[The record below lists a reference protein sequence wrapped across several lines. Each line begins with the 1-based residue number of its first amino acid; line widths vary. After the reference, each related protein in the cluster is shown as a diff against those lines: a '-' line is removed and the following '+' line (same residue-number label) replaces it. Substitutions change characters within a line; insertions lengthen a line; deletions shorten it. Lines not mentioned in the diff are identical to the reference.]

1 MNLEELKKKMD
12 EEHYIYDDTLSTVL
26 YVALQLG
33 RPLLIEGAAG
43 VGKTEVAKVMAAAL
57 DRELVRLQ
65 CYEGLDESKALY
77 EWNYQKQLLSIQVN
91 MNAQD
96 REALTRSL
104 FSDEYL
110 LERPLLKSIRSEK
123 PVVLLIDEI
132 DKADEEF
139 EAFLLELLSEM
150 QVTIPEVGT
159 IRANSVPFVVLTSNR
174 ARPLSEALRRRCA
187 YLYIEYPDM
196 EKELAIL
203 RAKLP
208 HVDDRLCAQVA
219 LAVQKLRSNEVIL
232 KKPSIAETLDWAAA
246 LDALGI
252 RELTPDALR
261 KTAGFVL
268 KNNEDMAALA
278 RQTADKLDAMGIKF
292 KVVNVVDLVKLQSAK
307 ENNEALSDE
316 EFAELFTE
324 DKPVLF
330 AYHSYARDVRGLIYD
345 RPNHDNFNVHGYE
358 EQGSTTTPYDMVRVN
373 NIDRYELQAEAL
385 RMIDADKY
393 ADKINELEAFRQEAF
408 QFAVDNGYDHPDY
421 TDWVYSGVNTNK
433 QGAVSAT
440 AATAGDNE

>member
-1 MNLEELKKKMD
+1 
-12 EEHYIYDDTLSTVL
+12 
-26 YVALQLG
+26 
-33 RPLLIEGAAG
+33 
-43 VGKTEVAKVMAAAL
+43 MAAAL

-96 REALTRSL
+96 RDSLTKSL
-104 FSDEYL
+104 FRDEYL
-110 LERPLLKSIRSEK
+110 LERPLLQSIRSEK

-150 QVTIPEVGT
+150 QVTIPEIGT
-159 IRANSVPFVVLTSNR
+159 VKAKSIPFVVLTSNR

-196 EKELAIL
+196 NKELAIL

-219 LAVQKLRSNEVIL
+219 LAVQKLRSNEMIL

-261 KTAGFVL
+261 QTAGFVL
-268 KNNEDMAALA
+268 KNNED
-278 RQTADKLDAMGIKF
+278 LDAM
-292 KVVNVVDLVKLQSAK
+292 DL
-307 ENNEALSDE
+307 
-316 EFAELFTE
+316 
-324 DKPVLF
+324 
-330 AYHSYARDVRGLIYD
+330 
-345 RPNHDNFNVHGYE
+345 
-358 EQGSTTTPYDMVRVN
+358 
-373 NIDRYELQAEAL
+373 
-385 RMIDADKY
+385 DADPEPGHTCTCGGSCGGHHH
-393 ADKINELEAFRQEAF
+393 D
-408 QFAVDNGYDHPDY
+408 
-421 TDWVYSGVNTNK
+421 
-433 QGAVSAT
+433 
-440 AATAGDNE
+440 

>member
-1 MNLEELKKKMD
+1 MTYEQLKQKMD
-12 EEHYIYDDTLSTVL
+12 QAHYIYDETLATVL
-26 YVALQLG
+26 YVSLQLG

-57 DRELVRLQ
+57 DRDLVRLQ

-77 EWNYQKQLLSIQVN
+77 EWNYQKQLLAIQVN
-91 MNAQD
+91 QNAQD
-96 REALTRSL
+96 KQELTKSL

-110 LERPLLKSIRSEK
+110 LERPLLRSIRSEK

-159 IRANSVPFVVLTSNR
+159 IPAKTVPFVVLTSNR

-196 EKELAIL
+196 DKELAIL

-219 LAVQKLRSNEVIL
+219 LAVHELRGNEAIL
-232 KKPSIAETLDWAAA
+232 KKPSIAESLDWAAA

-261 KTAGFVL
+261 QTAGFVL
-268 KNNEDMAALA
+268 KNNEDLNAVE
-278 RQTADKLDAMGIKF
+278 QC
-292 KVVNVVDLVKLQSAK
+292 
-307 ENNEALSDE
+307 
-316 EFAELFTE
+316 
-324 DKPVLF
+324 KPCDCGG
-330 AYHSYARDVRGLIYD
+330 H
-345 RPNHDNFNVHGYE
+345 HHG
-358 EQGSTTTPYDMVRVN
+358 
-373 NIDRYELQAEAL
+373 
-385 RMIDADKY
+385 
-393 ADKINELEAFRQEAF
+393 
-408 QFAVDNGYDHPDY
+408 
-421 TDWVYSGVNTNK
+421 
-433 QGAVSAT
+433 
-440 AATAGDNE
+440 

>member
-1 MNLEELKKKMD
+1 MTLEELKQKMD
-12 EEHYIYDDTLSTVL
+12 QAHYIYDDTLATVL

-43 VGKTEVAKVMAAAL
+43 VGKTEIAKVMASAL
-57 DRELVRLQ
+57 DRDLVRLQ

-96 REALTRSL
+96 KDALTKSL

-110 LERPLLKSIRSEK
+110 LERPLLQSIRSEK

-139 EAFLLELLSEM
+139 EAFLLELLSDM
-150 QVTIPEVGT
+150 QVSIPEVGT
-159 IRANSVPFVVLTSNR
+159 IQARSIPFVVLTSNR

-219 LAVQKLRSNEVIL
+219 LAVQKLRASETIL

-246 LDALGI
+246 LDALGL

-261 KTAGFVL
+261 QTAGFVL
-268 KNNEDMAALA
+268 KNNED
-278 RQTADKLDAMGIKF
+278 I
-292 KVVNVVDLVKLQSAK
+292 
-307 ENNEALSDE
+307 
-316 EFAELFTE
+316 AELNLE
-324 DKPVLF
+324 DHH
-330 AYHSYARDVRGLIYD
+330 ACQCGGCGGHH
-345 RPNHDNFNVHGYE
+345 HD
-358 EQGSTTTPYDMVRVN
+358 
-373 NIDRYELQAEAL
+373 
-385 RMIDADKY
+385 
-393 ADKINELEAFRQEAF
+393 
-408 QFAVDNGYDHPDY
+408 
-421 TDWVYSGVNTNK
+421 
-433 QGAVSAT
+433 
-440 AATAGDNE
+440 

>member
-1 MNLEELKKKMD
+1 MDIQELKQKMD
-12 EEHYIYDDTLSTVL
+12 EARYVYDDTLATVL

-43 VGKTEVAKVMAAAL
+43 VGKTEIAKVMASAL
-57 DRELVRLQ
+57 DRDLVRLQ

-77 EWNYQKQLLSIQVN
+77 EWNYQKQLLSIQIN
-91 MNAQD
+91 MGSKD
-96 REALTRSL
+96 SDELTKSL

-110 LERPLLKSIRSEK
+110 LERPLLQSIRSEK

-139 EAFLLELLSEM
+139 EAFLLEMLSEM
-150 QVTIPEVGT
+150 QVSIPEVGT
-159 IRANSVPFVVLTSNR
+159 IRASSVPFVVLTSNR

-187 YLYIEYPDM
+187 YLYIQYPEM

-219 LAVQKLRSNEVIL
+219 LAVQKLRSNEALL

-261 KTAGFVL
+261 QTAGFIL
-268 KNNEDMAALA
+268 KNSEDLSVLEES
-278 RQTADKLDAMGIKF
+278 QADECCHCGG
-292 KVVNVVDLVKLQSAK
+292 
-307 ENNEALSDE
+307 
-316 EFAELFTE
+316 
-324 DKPVLF
+324 
-330 AYHSYARDVRGLIYD
+330 HH
-345 RPNHDNFNVHGYE
+345 HD
-358 EQGSTTTPYDMVRVN
+358 
-373 NIDRYELQAEAL
+373 
-385 RMIDADKY
+385 
-393 ADKINELEAFRQEAF
+393 
-408 QFAVDNGYDHPDY
+408 
-421 TDWVYSGVNTNK
+421 
-433 QGAVSAT
+433 
-440 AATAGDNE
+440 

>member
-1 MNLEELKKKMD
+1 MNIDELKQKLD
-12 EEHYIYDDTLSTVL
+12 EANYIYDDTLATVL
-26 YVALQLG
+26 YVSLQLG

-43 VGKTEVAKVMAAAL
+43 VGKTEIAKVMASAL
-57 DRELVRLQ
+57 DRDLVRLQ

-77 EWNYQKQLLSIQVN
+77 EWTYQKQLLSIQVN
-91 MNAQD
+91 MGSRD
-96 REALTRSL
+96 SEELTRSL

-132 DKADEEF
+132 DQADEEF

-150 QVTIPEVGT
+150 QVSIPEVGT
-159 IRANSVPFVVLTSNR
+159 IRAKSVPFVVLTSNR

-187 YLYIEYPDM
+187 YLYIQYPDL

-219 LAVQKLRSNEVIL
+219 MAVQKLRSNEAIL

-261 KTAGFVL
+261 QTAGFVL
-268 KNNEDMAALA
+268 KNSED
-278 RQTADKLDAMGIKF
+278 LD
-292 KVVNVVDLVKLQSAK
+292 VL
-307 ENNEALSDE
+307 E
-316 EFAELFTE
+316 ESQHHECSCGS
-324 DKPVLF
+324 
-330 AYHSYARDVRGLIYD
+330 HCGG
-345 RPNHDNFNVHGYE
+345 HHHG
-358 EQGSTTTPYDMVRVN
+358 
-373 NIDRYELQAEAL
+373 
-385 RMIDADKY
+385 
-393 ADKINELEAFRQEAF
+393 
-408 QFAVDNGYDHPDY
+408 
-421 TDWVYSGVNTNK
+421 
-433 QGAVSAT
+433 
-440 AATAGDNE
+440 

>member
-1 MNLEELKKKMD
+1 MTFDELKKKMD
-12 EEHYIYDDTLSTVL
+12 EARYIYDDTLATVL

-43 VGKTEVAKVMAAAL
+43 VGKTEIAKVMASAL
-57 DRELVRLQ
+57 DRDLVRLQ

-96 REALTRSL
+96 KDALTKSL
-104 FSDEYL
+104 FSDDYL
-110 LERPLLKSIRSEK
+110 LERPLLRSIRSEK

-150 QVTIPEVGT
+150 QVSIPEVGT
-159 IRANSVPFVVLTSNR
+159 IRAKSIPFVVLTSNR

-208 HVDDRLCAQVA
+208 HVDDRLAAQVA
-219 LAVQKLRSNEVIL
+219 MAVQKLRSTEAIL

-261 KTAGFVL
+261 QTAGFVL
-268 KNNEDMAALA
+268 KNNDDIA
-278 RQTADKLDAMGIKF
+278 
-292 KVVNVVDLVKLQSAK
+292 
-307 ENNEALSDE
+307 
-316 EFAELFTE
+316 
-324 DKPVLF
+324 
-330 AYHSYARDVRGLIYD
+330 
-345 RPNHDNFNVHGYE
+345 
-358 EQGSTTTPYDMVRVN
+358 
-373 NIDRYELQAEAL
+373 
-385 RMIDADKY
+385 
-393 ADKINELEAFRQEAF
+393 
-408 QFAVDNGYDHPDY
+408 AVDMDALEPDHHCHC
-421 TDWVYSGVNTNK
+421 G
-433 QGAVSAT
+433 GCE
-440 AATAGDNE
+440 GHHHG

>member
-1 MNLEELKKKMD
+1 MDLELLKKKMD
-12 EEHYIYDDTLSTVL
+12 AQKYIYDDTLATVL
-26 YVALQLG
+26 YVALKLG

-57 DRELVRLQ
+57 DRELVRMQ

-77 EWNYQKQLLSIQVN
+77 EWNYQKQLLAIQVS
-91 MNAQD
+91 
-96 REALTRSL
+96 RENTDADLLTRSL

-123 PVVLLIDEI
+123 KVVLLIDEI

-139 EAFLLELLSEM
+139 EAFLLELLSDL
-150 QVTIPEVGT
+150 QVSIPEVGT
-159 IRANSVPFVVLTSNR
+159 VKAKTVPFVVLTSNR

-219 LAVQKLRSNEVIL
+219 LAVQKLRSTDSIL

-261 KTAGFVL
+261 QTAGFVL
-268 KNNEDMAALA
+268 KNNEDIAAM
-278 RQTADKLDAMGIKF
+278 DLDGAG
-292 KVVNVVDLVKLQSAK
+292 
-307 ENNEALSDE
+307 
-316 EFAELFTE
+316 E
-324 DKPVLF
+324 D
-330 AYHSYARDVRGLIYD
+330 HHCSCGHHHHHGGHC
-345 RPNHDNFNVHGYE
+345 HD
-358 EQGSTTTPYDMVRVN
+358 
-373 NIDRYELQAEAL
+373 
-385 RMIDADKY
+385 
-393 ADKINELEAFRQEAF
+393 
-408 QFAVDNGYDHPDY
+408 
-421 TDWVYSGVNTNK
+421 
-433 QGAVSAT
+433 
-440 AATAGDNE
+440 

>member
-159 IRANSVPFVVLTSNR
+159 IKANSVPFVVLTSNR

-252 RELTPDALR
+252 LELTPDALR

-268 KNNEDMAALA
+268 KNNEDMAAL
-278 RQTADKLDAMGIKF
+278 DAEEMGGCHCGGC
-292 KVVNVVDLVKLQSAK
+292 
-307 ENNEALSDE
+307 EG
-316 EFAELFTE
+316 
-324 DKPVLF
+324 
-330 AYHSYARDVRGLIYD
+330 H
-345 RPNHDNFNVHGYE
+345 HHG
-358 EQGSTTTPYDMVRVN
+358 
-373 NIDRYELQAEAL
+373 
-385 RMIDADKY
+385 
-393 ADKINELEAFRQEAF
+393 
-408 QFAVDNGYDHPDY
+408 
-421 TDWVYSGVNTNK
+421 
-433 QGAVSAT
+433 
-440 AATAGDNE
+440 

>member
-1 MNLEELKKKMD
+1 MDIQTLKQKMD
-12 EEHYIYDDTLSTVL
+12 QAGYIYDETLATVL
-26 YVALQLG
+26 TVALQLG

-43 VGKTEVAKVMAAAL
+43 VGKTEIAKVMAAAL
-57 DRELVRLQ
+57 DRDLVRLQ

-91 MNAQD
+91 MNSED
-96 REALTRSL
+96 RDGLTKSL

-150 QVTIPEVGT
+150 QVSIPEVGT
-159 IRANSVPFVVLTSNR
+159 IKARSIPFVVLTSNR

-219 LAVQKLRSNEVIL
+219 MAVQKLRSNESVL

-252 RELTPDALR
+252 KELTPDALR
-261 KTAGFVL
+261 NTAGFVL
-268 KNNEDMAALA
+268 KNNEDMAALE
-278 RQTADKLDAMGIKF
+278 DAHTC
-292 KVVNVVDLVKLQSAK
+292 D
-307 ENNEALSDE
+307 
-316 EFAELFTE
+316 
-324 DKPVLF
+324 
-330 AYHSYARDVRGLIYD
+330 
-345 RPNHDNFNVHGYE
+345 HDGHHCACGGHHHG
-358 EQGSTTTPYDMVRVN
+358 
-373 NIDRYELQAEAL
+373 
-385 RMIDADKY
+385 
-393 ADKINELEAFRQEAF
+393 
-408 QFAVDNGYDHPDY
+408 
-421 TDWVYSGVNTNK
+421 
-433 QGAVSAT
+433 
-440 AATAGDNE
+440 

>member
-1 MNLEELKKKMD
+1 MNLNELKQKMD
-12 EEHYIYDDTLSTVL
+12 EAHYIYDETLATVL
-26 YVALQLG
+26 SVALQLG

-43 VGKTEVAKVMAAAL
+43 VGKTEIAKVMAAAL
-57 DRELVRLQ
+57 DRALVRLQ

-91 MNAQD
+91 QNTQD
-96 REALTRSL
+96 KDALTKSL

-110 LERPLLKSIRSEK
+110 LERPLLQSIRSEK

-139 EAFLLELLSEM
+139 EAFLLELLSDM
-150 QVTIPEVGT
+150 QVSIPEVGT
-159 IRANSVPFVVLTSNR
+159 IKANTIPFVVLTSNR

-187 YLYIEYPDM
+187 YLYIQYPDM

-219 LAVQKLRSNEVIL
+219 LAVHKLRDNEAIL

-261 KTAGFVL
+261 QTAGFLL
-268 KNNEDMAALA
+268 KNQEDLEV
-278 RQTADKLDAMGIKF
+278 L
-292 KVVNVVDLVKLQSAK
+292 
-307 ENNEALSDE
+307 E
-316 EFAELFTE
+316 ET
-324 DKPVLF
+324 
-330 AYHSYARDVRGLIYD
+330 DVHAHNCSCG
-345 RPNHDNFNVHGYE
+345 HHCGGHQHG
-358 EQGSTTTPYDMVRVN
+358 
-373 NIDRYELQAEAL
+373 
-385 RMIDADKY
+385 
-393 ADKINELEAFRQEAF
+393 
-408 QFAVDNGYDHPDY
+408 
-421 TDWVYSGVNTNK
+421 
-433 QGAVSAT
+433 
-440 AATAGDNE
+440 

>member
-1 MNLEELKKKMD
+1 MTLDELKQKMD
-12 EEHYIYDDTLSTVL
+12 QAHYIYDDTLATVL
-26 YVALQLG
+26 AVALQLG

-43 VGKTEVAKVMAAAL
+43 VGKTEIAKVMASAL
-57 DRELVRLQ
+57 DRDLVRLQ

-96 REALTRSL
+96 KDALTRSL
-104 FSDEYL
+104 FSDDYL

-150 QVTIPEVGT
+150 QVTVPEVGT
-159 IRANSVPFVVLTSNR
+159 IRARTIPFVVLTSNR

-196 EKELAIL
+196 PKELAIL

-219 LAVQKLRSNEVIL
+219 LAVQKLRSNEAIL

-261 KTAGFVL
+261 QTAGFLL
-268 KNNEDMAALA
+268 KNNEDLKAM
-278 RQTADKLDAMGIKF
+278 DLDT
-292 KVVNVVDLVKLQSAK
+292 
-307 ENNEALSDE
+307 E
-316 EFAELFTE
+316 E
-324 DKPVLF
+324 P
-330 AYHSYARDVRGLIYD
+330 
-345 RPNHDNFNVHGYE
+345 HDCHCGHCEGHHHG
-358 EQGSTTTPYDMVRVN
+358 
-373 NIDRYELQAEAL
+373 
-385 RMIDADKY
+385 
-393 ADKINELEAFRQEAF
+393 
-408 QFAVDNGYDHPDY
+408 
-421 TDWVYSGVNTNK
+421 
-433 QGAVSAT
+433 
-440 AATAGDNE
+440 

>member
-1 MNLEELKKKMD
+1 MMDLELLKRKMD
-12 EEHYIYDDTLSTVL
+12 QAHYIYDDTLAVTL
-26 YVALQLG
+26 AVALQLG

-43 VGKTEVAKVMAAAL
+43 VGKTEVAKVMAQAL

-91 MNAQD
+91 MSGQD
-96 REALTRSL
+96 KDQLTKSL

-139 EAFLLELLSEM
+139 EAFLLEVLSDL
-150 QVTIPEVGT
+150 QVSIPEIGTIPA
-159 IRANSVPFVVLTSNR
+159 RSVPFVVLTSNR

-187 YLYIEYPDM
+187 YLYIQYPNL

-208 HVDDRLCAQVA
+208 HVDDRLAGQVA
-219 LAVQKLRSNEVIL
+219 VAVQKLRASEAIL

-252 RELTPDALR
+252 RELTPDAMR
-261 KTAGFVL
+261 QTAGFVL
-268 KNNEDMAALA
+268 KNNEDLSV
-278 RQTADKLDAMGIKF
+278 LD
-292 KVVNVVDLVKLQSAK
+292 
-307 ENNEALSDE
+307 
-316 EFAELFTE
+316 ELDDQPAHTCHC
-324 DKPVLF
+324 
-330 AYHSYARDVRGLIYD
+330 AH
-345 RPNHDNFNVHGYE
+345 HH
-358 EQGSTTTPYDMVRVN
+358 
-373 NIDRYELQAEAL
+373 
-385 RMIDADKY
+385 
-393 ADKINELEAFRQEAF
+393 
-408 QFAVDNGYDHPDY
+408 DHPCGGHHHD
-421 TDWVYSGVNTNK
+421 
-433 QGAVSAT
+433 
-440 AATAGDNE
+440 